1 MDKEK
6 DGETESSVDDAT
18 PKTRKS
24 TQSKSRKA
32 KVLTPVQEDEDVDVV
47 SSTQK
52 LSTSSRRT
60 STHISSSSVTSCD
73 RVTRSR
79 SRSLMRET
87 RASAPASI
95 LPRLDIQSEDED
107 EVDQSLIYQ
116 PQSPKLQNWSKIMSP
131 KIVIP
136 KEARTIVA
144 VSLVL
149 LVLLLIATKAVDSL
163 NSDRTMN
170 DAVIMV
176 LAYLLTPIRLTVDCV
191 RLVLG
196 VSHGQF
202 GQHQAIKSAQVIDY
216 DLIVENILKSDKLKT
231 IIEQISNEKVYSFGQ
246 QIEAKLKSDPNDFLK
261 SELKQLEE
269 EVSRTKLEV
278 HNQIDDVLYKVNS
291 DNSLYTENNKEQNEK
306 MIDFDKKLENLKQ
319 EIKLVGQTV
328 MNSDNSVYNEKIHT
342 ELDMLKEKLKS
353 LEDNRLAIESEIKK
367 CCGNNKDVTLVIEN
381 KVSNVMAQLRQS
393 LDTNFVTQEELNSR
407 ISDVENQM
415 RQKLSMISE
424 KSIKETKTSVE
435 EIIQYKFNEI
445 HSKIDSEHIPSV
457 VKNNVNISSTE
468 DMVTNSVDVSKI
480 VQEALTKYDADKTGL
495 FDFALETAGGSIL
508 TTKCTEPYQMTSA
521 VLSVWGIPFWWDN
534 NSPRTILQ
542 PGTSPGQCWAFRGSH
557 GVVVVQLSAKIHI
570 TAVTIEHIS
579 NLLSPDGNIYSA
591 PSHMSLSGVGA
602 DSETVTS
609 LLNFTYSATGDPV
622 QTFYLS
628 EAETRERW
636 HVVELSIDNNHGHP
650 EYTCLYR
657 LRVHGKV
664 SQEETGRKH

>member
-1 MDKEK
+1 MDKEN
-6 DGETESSVDDAT
+6 DGEIEASVDDAT

-60 STHISSSSVTSCD
+60 STHISSSSVTSYD

-163 NSDRTMN
+163 NSDRNMN

>member
-1 MDKEK
+1 M
-6 DGETESSVDDAT
+6 
-18 PKTRKS
+18 
-24 TQSKSRKA
+24 
-32 KVLTPVQEDEDVDVV
+32 
-47 SSTQK
+47 
-52 LSTSSRRT
+52 
-60 STHISSSSVTSCD
+60 
-73 RVTRSR
+73 
-79 SRSLMRET
+79 
-87 RASAPASI
+87 
-95 LPRLDIQSEDED
+95 
-107 EVDQSLIYQ
+107 
-116 PQSPKLQNWSKIMSP
+116 
-131 KIVIP
+131 
-136 KEARTIVA
+136 
-144 VSLVL
+144 
-149 LVLLLIATKAVDSL
+149 
-163 NSDRTMN
+163 
-170 DAVIMV
+170 
-176 LAYLLTPIRLTVDCV
+176 
-191 RLVLG
+191 
-196 VSHGQF
+196 
-202 GQHQAIKSAQVIDY
+202 IDY

-480 VQEALTKYDADKTGL
+480 VQEALTKYDADKTGIN
-495 FDFALETAGGSIL
+495 TH
-508 TTKCTEPYQMTSA
+508 Q
-521 VLSVWGIPFWWDN
+521 N
-534 NSPRTILQ
+534 
-542 PGTSPGQCWAFRGSH
+542 
-557 GVVVVQLSAKIHI
+557 
-570 TAVTIEHIS
+570 
-579 NLLSPDGNIYSA
+579 
-591 PSHMSLSGVGA
+591 
-602 DSETVTS
+602 
-609 LLNFTYSATGDPV
+609 
-622 QTFYLS
+622 
-628 EAETRERW
+628 
-636 HVVELSIDNNHGHP
+636 
-650 EYTCLYR
+650 
-657 LRVHGKV
+657 
-664 SQEETGRKH
+664 

>member
-1 MDKEK
+1 M
-6 DGETESSVDDAT
+6 
-18 PKTRKS
+18 
-24 TQSKSRKA
+24 
-32 KVLTPVQEDEDVDVV
+32 
-47 SSTQK
+47 
-52 LSTSSRRT
+52 
-60 STHISSSSVTSCD
+60 
-73 RVTRSR
+73 
-79 SRSLMRET
+79 
-87 RASAPASI
+87 
-95 LPRLDIQSEDED
+95 
-107 EVDQSLIYQ
+107 
-116 PQSPKLQNWSKIMSP
+116 
-131 KIVIP
+131 
-136 KEARTIVA
+136 
-144 VSLVL
+144 
-149 LVLLLIATKAVDSL
+149 
-163 NSDRTMN
+163 
-170 DAVIMV
+170 
-176 LAYLLTPIRLTVDCV
+176 
-191 RLVLG
+191 
-196 VSHGQF
+196 
-202 GQHQAIKSAQVIDY
+202 IDY

-328 MNSDNSVYNEKIHT
+328 MNSDNSAYNEKIHT

-480 VQEALTKYDADKTGL
+480 VQEALTKYDADKTG
-495 FDFALETAGGSIL
+495 I
-508 TTKCTEPYQMTSA
+508 
-521 VLSVWGIPFWWDN
+521 N
-534 NSPRTILQ
+534 
-542 PGTSPGQCWAFRGSH
+542 
-557 GVVVVQLSAKIHI
+557 
-570 TAVTIEHIS
+570 
-579 NLLSPDGNIYSA
+579 
-591 PSHMSLSGVGA
+591 
-602 DSETVTS
+602 
-609 LLNFTYSATGDPV
+609 
-622 QTFYLS
+622 
-628 EAETRERW
+628 
-636 HVVELSIDNNHGHP
+636 
-650 EYTCLYR
+650 
-657 LRVHGKV
+657 
-664 SQEETGRKH
+664 KHQN

>member
-1 MDKEK
+1 M
-6 DGETESSVDDAT
+6 
-18 PKTRKS
+18 
-24 TQSKSRKA
+24 
-32 KVLTPVQEDEDVDVV
+32 
-47 SSTQK
+47 
-52 LSTSSRRT
+52 
-60 STHISSSSVTSCD
+60 
-73 RVTRSR
+73 
-79 SRSLMRET
+79 
-87 RASAPASI
+87 
-95 LPRLDIQSEDED
+95 
-107 EVDQSLIYQ
+107 
-116 PQSPKLQNWSKIMSP
+116 
-131 KIVIP
+131 
-136 KEARTIVA
+136 
-144 VSLVL
+144 
-149 LVLLLIATKAVDSL
+149 
-163 NSDRTMN
+163 
-170 DAVIMV
+170 
-176 LAYLLTPIRLTVDCV
+176 
-191 RLVLG
+191 
-196 VSHGQF
+196 
-202 GQHQAIKSAQVIDY
+202 IDY

-353 LEDNRLAIESEIKK
+353 LEHNRLAIESEIKK

-480 VQEALTKYDADKTGL
+480 VQEALTKYDADKTGIN
-495 FDFALETAGGSIL
+495 TH
-508 TTKCTEPYQMTSA
+508 Q
-521 VLSVWGIPFWWDN
+521 N
-534 NSPRTILQ
+534 
-542 PGTSPGQCWAFRGSH
+542 
-557 GVVVVQLSAKIHI
+557 
-570 TAVTIEHIS
+570 
-579 NLLSPDGNIYSA
+579 
-591 PSHMSLSGVGA
+591 
-602 DSETVTS
+602 
-609 LLNFTYSATGDPV
+609 
-622 QTFYLS
+622 
-628 EAETRERW
+628 
-636 HVVELSIDNNHGHP
+636 
-650 EYTCLYR
+650 
-657 LRVHGKV
+657 
-664 SQEETGRKH
+664 

>member
-1 MDKEK
+1 M
-6 DGETESSVDDAT
+6 
-18 PKTRKS
+18 
-24 TQSKSRKA
+24 
-32 KVLTPVQEDEDVDVV
+32 
-47 SSTQK
+47 
-52 LSTSSRRT
+52 
-60 STHISSSSVTSCD
+60 
-73 RVTRSR
+73 
-79 SRSLMRET
+79 
-87 RASAPASI
+87 
-95 LPRLDIQSEDED
+95 
-107 EVDQSLIYQ
+107 
-116 PQSPKLQNWSKIMSP
+116 
-131 KIVIP
+131 
-136 KEARTIVA
+136 
-144 VSLVL
+144 
-149 LVLLLIATKAVDSL
+149 
-163 NSDRTMN
+163 
-170 DAVIMV
+170 
-176 LAYLLTPIRLTVDCV
+176 
-191 RLVLG
+191 
-196 VSHGQF
+196 
-202 GQHQAIKSAQVIDY
+202 IDY

-415 RQKLSMISE
+415 RQKLSTISE

-480 VQEALTKYDADKTGL
+480 VQEALTKYDADKTG
-495 FDFALETAGGSIL
+495 I
-508 TTKCTEPYQMTSA
+508 
-521 VLSVWGIPFWWDN
+521 N
-534 NSPRTILQ
+534 
-542 PGTSPGQCWAFRGSH
+542 
-557 GVVVVQLSAKIHI
+557 
-570 TAVTIEHIS
+570 
-579 NLLSPDGNIYSA
+579 
-591 PSHMSLSGVGA
+591 
-602 DSETVTS
+602 
-609 LLNFTYSATGDPV
+609 
-622 QTFYLS
+622 
-628 EAETRERW
+628 
-636 HVVELSIDNNHGHP
+636 
-650 EYTCLYR
+650 
-657 LRVHGKV
+657 
-664 SQEETGRKH
+664 KHQN

>member
-1 MDKEK
+1 MDKEN
-6 DGETESSVDDAT
+6 DGEIEASVDDAT

-163 NSDRTMN
+163 NSDRNMN

>member
-1 MDKEK
+1 MDKEN
-6 DGETESSVDDAT
+6 DGEIEASVDDAT

-60 STHISSSSVTSCD
+60 STHISSSSVTSYD

-163 NSDRTMN
+163 NSDRNMN

-415 RQKLSMISE
+415 RQKLSTISE

>member
-60 STHISSSSVTSCD
+60 STHISSSSVTSYD

>member
-1 MDKEK
+1 M
-6 DGETESSVDDAT
+6 
-18 PKTRKS
+18 
-24 TQSKSRKA
+24 
-32 KVLTPVQEDEDVDVV
+32 
-47 SSTQK
+47 
-52 LSTSSRRT
+52 
-60 STHISSSSVTSCD
+60 
-73 RVTRSR
+73 
-79 SRSLMRET
+79 
-87 RASAPASI
+87 
-95 LPRLDIQSEDED
+95 
-107 EVDQSLIYQ
+107 
-116 PQSPKLQNWSKIMSP
+116 
-131 KIVIP
+131 
-136 KEARTIVA
+136 
-144 VSLVL
+144 
-149 LVLLLIATKAVDSL
+149 
-163 NSDRTMN
+163 
-170 DAVIMV
+170 
-176 LAYLLTPIRLTVDCV
+176 
-191 RLVLG
+191 
-196 VSHGQF
+196 
-202 GQHQAIKSAQVIDY
+202 IDY

-415 RQKLSMISE
+415 RQKLSTISE

-480 VQEALTKYDADKTGL
+480 VQEALTKYDADKTGIN
-495 FDFALETAGGSIL
+495 TH
-508 TTKCTEPYQMTSA
+508 Q
-521 VLSVWGIPFWWDN
+521 N
-534 NSPRTILQ
+534 
-542 PGTSPGQCWAFRGSH
+542 
-557 GVVVVQLSAKIHI
+557 
-570 TAVTIEHIS
+570 
-579 NLLSPDGNIYSA
+579 
-591 PSHMSLSGVGA
+591 
-602 DSETVTS
+602 
-609 LLNFTYSATGDPV
+609 
-622 QTFYLS
+622 
-628 EAETRERW
+628 
-636 HVVELSIDNNHGHP
+636 
-650 EYTCLYR
+650 
-657 LRVHGKV
+657 
-664 SQEETGRKH
+664 

>member
-60 STHISSSSVTSCD
+60 STHISSSSVTSYD

-163 NSDRTMN
+163 NSDRNMN

>member
-1 MDKEK
+1 MDKEN
-6 DGETESSVDDAT
+6 DGEIEASVDDAT

-163 NSDRTMN
+163 NSDRNMN

-269 EVSRTKLEV
+269 EVIRTKLEV
-278 HNQIDDVLYKVNS
+278 HNQIDNVLYKVNS

>member
-1 MDKEK
+1 
-6 DGETESSVDDAT
+6 
-18 PKTRKS
+18 
-24 TQSKSRKA
+24 
-32 KVLTPVQEDEDVDVV
+32 
-47 SSTQK
+47 
-52 LSTSSRRT
+52 
-60 STHISSSSVTSCD
+60 
-73 RVTRSR
+73 
-79 SRSLMRET
+79 
-87 RASAPASI
+87 
-95 LPRLDIQSEDED
+95 
-107 EVDQSLIYQ
+107 
-116 PQSPKLQNWSKIMSP
+116 
-131 KIVIP
+131 
-136 KEARTIVA
+136 
-144 VSLVL
+144 
-149 LVLLLIATKAVDSL
+149 
-163 NSDRTMN
+163 
-170 DAVIMV
+170 
-176 LAYLLTPIRLTVDCV
+176 
-191 RLVLG
+191 
-196 VSHGQF
+196 
-202 GQHQAIKSAQVIDY
+202 
-216 DLIVENILKSDKLKT
+216 
-231 IIEQISNEKVYSFGQ
+231 
-246 QIEAKLKSDPNDFLK
+246 
-261 SELKQLEE
+261 
-269 EVSRTKLEV
+269 
-278 HNQIDDVLYKVNS
+278 
-291 DNSLYTENNKEQNEK
+291 
-306 MIDFDKKLENLKQ
+306 
-319 EIKLVGQTV
+319 
-328 MNSDNSVYNEKIHT
+328 
-342 ELDMLKEKLKS
+342 
-353 LEDNRLAIESEIKK
+353 
-367 CCGNNKDVTLVIEN
+367 
-381 KVSNVMAQLRQS
+381 
-393 LDTNFVTQEELNSR
+393 
-407 ISDVENQM
+407 M
-415 RQKLSMISE
+415 RQKLSTISE

>member
-1 MDKEK
+1 M
-6 DGETESSVDDAT
+6 
-18 PKTRKS
+18 
-24 TQSKSRKA
+24 
-32 KVLTPVQEDEDVDVV
+32 
-47 SSTQK
+47 
-52 LSTSSRRT
+52 
-60 STHISSSSVTSCD
+60 
-73 RVTRSR
+73 
-79 SRSLMRET
+79 
-87 RASAPASI
+87 
-95 LPRLDIQSEDED
+95 
-107 EVDQSLIYQ
+107 
-116 PQSPKLQNWSKIMSP
+116 
-131 KIVIP
+131 
-136 KEARTIVA
+136 
-144 VSLVL
+144 
-149 LVLLLIATKAVDSL
+149 
-163 NSDRTMN
+163 
-170 DAVIMV
+170 
-176 LAYLLTPIRLTVDCV
+176 
-191 RLVLG
+191 
-196 VSHGQF
+196 
-202 GQHQAIKSAQVIDY
+202 IDY

-353 LEDNRLAIESEIKK
+353 LEDNRWAIESEIKK

-480 VQEALTKYDADKTGL
+480 VQEALTKYDADKTGIN
-495 FDFALETAGGSIL
+495 TH
-508 TTKCTEPYQMTSA
+508 Q
-521 VLSVWGIPFWWDN
+521 N
-534 NSPRTILQ
+534 
-542 PGTSPGQCWAFRGSH
+542 
-557 GVVVVQLSAKIHI
+557 
-570 TAVTIEHIS
+570 
-579 NLLSPDGNIYSA
+579 
-591 PSHMSLSGVGA
+591 
-602 DSETVTS
+602 
-609 LLNFTYSATGDPV
+609 
-622 QTFYLS
+622 
-628 EAETRERW
+628 
-636 HVVELSIDNNHGHP
+636 
-650 EYTCLYR
+650 
-657 LRVHGKV
+657 
-664 SQEETGRKH
+664 